1 MSTTFV
7 GPTGPV
13 TPTGGI
19 TGGTTGGVTGVI
31 GTSPEIRDFFAT
43 LDGPDLSIEAP
54 ISEPEA
60 IEAIILF
67 SVANVLLAGMGQ
79 RKVGN
84 EEKTDVLGILT
95 LYYGLQDGSL
105 TNKIVLNSQ
114 SLWKASLNGGGQGP
128 VVEDELKAL
137 RDNLD
142 QLGQDVVFLSR
153 EAKRQFN
160 LGVNNDVVGNVEFPR
175 LFKRYVD
182 IAGDARLTLN
192 LREEDK
198 PNSFTSKEKIG
209 EAYDLLSELKG
220 VILQIVRSLSKYGTI
235 ATSRANKDWAKFENR
250 AFKVLRKVGEKR
262 FTEDVDETRI
272 LTVLADLTG
281 KNQETVISPY
291 FALARNGGQ
300 LLTLAFETYRA
311 SQAELDNFERD
322 RLLNLFQAPG
332 DASNFL
338 TTRMRNQAL
347 IVKRYQLANWG

>member
-1 MSTTFV
+1 RRNAAIIRQYMSANQRKEIAEMSTTFV

-43 LDGPDLSIEAP
+43 LDGPHLSIEAP

-95 LYYGLQDGSL
+95 LYYGLQDKSL
-105 TNKIVLNSQ
+105 TNRIVLNSQ
-114 SLWKASLNGGGQGP
+114 LLWTDRLENGNGQNLI
-128 VVEDELKAL
+128 VEDELKAL

-160 LGVNNDVVGNVEFPR
+160 LGVNNDVVGNVEF
-175 LFKRYVD
+175 
-182 IAGDARLTLN
+182 
-192 LREEDK
+192 
-198 PNSFTSKEKIG
+198 
-209 EAYDLLSELKG
+209 
-220 VILQIVRSLSKYGTI
+220 
-235 ATSRANKDWAKFENR
+235 
-250 AFKVLRKVGEKR
+250 
-262 FTEDVDETRI
+262 
-272 LTVLADLTG
+272 
-281 KNQETVISPY
+281 
-291 FALARNGGQ
+291 
-300 LLTLAFETYRA
+300 
-311 SQAELDNFERD
+311 
-322 RLLNLFQAPG
+322 
-332 DASNFL
+332 
-338 TTRMRNQAL
+338 
-347 IVKRYQLANWG
+347 